1 MLAVRGVFEKGRAR
15 PITSIRGREGQPV
28 IITFLEEPAETERV
42 AQVGSE
48 DAWQAMTQLVES
60 CEVRPASAI
69 SRIGTMIISITG
81 RQRVDQMAEIF
92 VDTVAWLALLNA
104 SDALHAPA
112 HQIMEQLRAQQA
124 RLTTTEFVLL
134 EVADALC
141 LPLVRD
147 QTIRF
152 IEGLRRLPVLEIVP
166 ASEDL
171 VAAGWKLYCQRNDK
185 AWGLTDCISFAVMQ
199 ERHLTQAF
207 TSDHHFTQ
215 AGFAK
220 LLS

>member
-1 MLAVRGVFEKGRAR
+1 V
-15 PITSIRGREGQPV
+15 
-28 IITFLEEPAETERV
+28 
-42 AQVGSE
+42 
-48 DAWQAMTQLVES
+48 
-60 CEVRPASAI
+60 I

-92 VDTVAWLALLNA
+92 IDTVAWLALLNA

>member
-1 MLAVRGVFEKGRAR
+1 M
-15 PITSIRGREGQPV
+15 
-28 IITFLEEPAETERV
+28 
-42 AQVGSE
+42 SE
-48 DAWQAMTQLVES
+48 V
-60 CEVRPASAI
+60 
-69 SRIGTMIISITG
+69 
-81 RQRVDQMAEIF
+81 F

-112 HQIMEQLRAQQA
+112 NQIMEQLRTQQA
-124 RLTTTEFVLL
+124 RLATTEFVLL

-141 LPLVRD
+141 MPLFRD

-152 IEGLRRLPVLEIVP
+152 IEGLRRLPVLDIIP
-166 ASEDL
+166 ASENL
-171 VAAGWKLYCQRNDK
+171 VAAGWKLYCQRDDK

-220 LLS
+220 LLAYA